1 MEGENFEE
9 SSPTHSSSLPSYDSY
24 QPPNT
29 QNLKALIKPTQS
41 QLGYAWVQ
49 YKYEIFFQTKD
60 DAQDQMDNGLVPV
73 VIGPDNFFYIVDD
86 HHSLSALD
94 FSGELDV
101 SVTLDVI
108 CDKRAVRSMSAF
120 WTEMKNEHLV
130 YLGSKPV
137 SQPNSLPEQIEPS
150 DLPSYF
156 SFTQTDKSLSND
168 PWRAMVSFSRKV
180 EKVPDAPAC
189 PSSSDTCM
197 RCMYR
202 GCVDG
207 TQSSGAGVPYFEF
220 QWSYMMVDSTFY
232 NISLW
237 PSEDSRNSFY
247 QAYSALSSQI
257 PYIDTNSWLD
267 AASLI
272 ITLCRSSKISEYT
285 VPTDIYSNQ
294 FSGMLP
300 GFVLG
305 YEQLEDDPDCDS
317 PVCHS

>member
-1 MEGENFEE
+1 M
-9 SSPTHSSSLPSYDSY
+9 
-24 QPPNT
+24 
-29 QNLKALIKPTQS
+29 IKPTQA

-49 YKYEIFFQTKD
+49 YKYENSFQNEE
-60 DAQDQMDNGLVPV
+60 DAQDEMDSGLVPA

-86 HHSLSALD
+86 HHTLSALD

-108 CDKRAVRSMSAF
+108 CDKRALPSMSAF

-130 YLGSKPV
+130 YLGSHPP
-137 SQPNSLPEQIEPS
+137 SQPNALPIQVEPS

-156 SFTQTDKSLSND
+156 SFTQSDKSLSND

-180 EKVPDAPAC
+180 EKVPNAPAC
-189 PSSSDTCM
+189 SSSSDYCM

-207 TQSSGAGVPYFEF
+207 TQDSGSGVPYFEF

-237 PSEDSRNSFY
+237 PSKESWNTFY
-247 QAYSALSSQI
+247 RAYDALSSDI
-257 PYIDTNSWLD
+257 PNINTNSWMD

-272 ITLCRSSKISEYT
+272 ITLCRSSNIGKYI
-285 VPTDIYSNQ
+285 VPTNIYSDQ
-294 FSGMLP
+294 FGGMLP

-305 YEQLEDDPDCDS
+305 YKQLEDDPVCDS
-317 PVCHS
+317 PACNNYST